1 MTKET
6 KQTAVEWLAEQLNR
20 VFSNTTD
27 ASNHNY
33 KELLEQAKEMENNQR
48 SIEISITKNNFGLL
62 LDNRKINNLEWVFQ
76 FNNDTP
82 IIILEDIEGKR
93 EINFTIGDTTESNIV
108 FIDGKG
114 NTFKI
119 FAREQTL

>member
-1 MTKET
+1 MKD
-6 KQTAVEWLAEQLNR
+6 KQTVVDWLAEQLNR

-93 EINFTIGDTTESNIV
+93 EINFTIGDTTASNIV

>member
-1 MTKET
+1 MKD
-6 KQTAVEWLAEQLNR
+6 KQTVVDWLAEQLNR